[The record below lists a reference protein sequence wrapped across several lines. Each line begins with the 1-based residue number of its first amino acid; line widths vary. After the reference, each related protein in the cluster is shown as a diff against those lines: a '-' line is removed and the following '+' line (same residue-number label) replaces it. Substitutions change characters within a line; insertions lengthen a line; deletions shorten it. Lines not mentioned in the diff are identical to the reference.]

1 MSSYSQYLGARKCC
15 DLKGLGPQGP
25 QGAVGPQG
33 PVGNTGFQG
42 ATGVTG
48 SQGATGYGCRGFQG
62 PPGANGG
69 GSGVTGATGAQG
81 EMGATGA
88 TGARGATGATGP
100 QGATGSGAQGATG
113 ATGGRGN
120 TGATGPQGVT
130 GPQGATGATGGRGN
144 TGATGAQGATGPQGD
159 VGPAGPSATLSYAD
173 FYALMPSDNPSAV
186 LTGDPI
192 DFPQDNVIVGTDI
205 IRLNNFRFQLEKGTY
220 QVFFQVSV
228 SDAAQLVVVLNGT
241 EQLYTVVGRDAKS
254 TQIVGLCLIQLTEQ
268 TVLTIHNASSSSTNI
283 TITQNAGGTSP
294 VSAHLVI
301 TKLS

>member
-1 MSSYSQYLGARKCC
+1 
-15 DLKGLGPQGP
+15 
-25 QGAVGPQG
+25 
-33 PVGNTGFQG
+33 
-42 ATGVTG
+42 
-48 SQGATGYGCRGFQG
+48 
-62 PPGANGG
+62 
-69 GSGVTGATGAQG
+69 
-81 EMGATGA
+81 
-88 TGARGATGATGP
+88 
-100 QGATGSGAQGATG
+100 
-113 ATGGRGN
+113 
-120 TGATGPQGVT
+120 
-130 GPQGATGATGGRGN
+130 
-144 TGATGAQGATGPQGD
+144 
-159 VGPAGPSATLSYAD
+159 
-173 FYALMPSDNPSAV
+173 MPSDNPSAV